1 MIRTGIAARIAGGE
15 LEYVGVMPGCGG
27 GSTGLSGIPGGA
39 PCVRWAK
46 LPGRQAAPSQ
56 AGPRRRPAAPK
67 SSPLPTARG
76 RVAKAS

>member
-46 LPGRQAAPSQ
+46 LPSQ
-56 AGPRRRPAAPK
+56 AGPRRRPGRPK
-67 SSPLPTARG
+67 EQPTPHHPGEGSPERRTNCA
-76 RVAKAS
+76 